1 MCGLLV
7 SCSAYVKIP
16 KGEHLVTANKVEV
29 NGKKQ
34 MNPEFSPYIRQVPNK
49 KMFFFFPVKMNLYD
63 MAREDPQ
70 AVFDDWKRRRT
81 GTVKLLGALF
91 SQKGI
96 NRIDSVYVGYN
107 RMLRSIGEAPV
118 IYDPSMAKRTV
129 NNIEGF
135 YFDRGYFNV
144 KASSKAVFDGQDA
157 TVEYSVQTS
166 RPYVIDSVNTDIESE
181 TLRELYERTR
191 DKSLI
196 KSGEIYTR
204 ANMEGEIAR
213 LSDYF
218 KQNGV
223 YKRVHTNTGRYERV
237 Q

>member
-63 MAREDPQ
+63 TAREDPQ

-107 RMLRSIGEAPV
+107 RMLRSIG
-118 IYDPSMAKRTV
+118 
-129 NNIEGF
+129 
-135 YFDRGYFNV
+135 
-144 KASSKAVFDGQDA
+144 
-157 TVEYSVQTS
+157 
-166 RPYVIDSVNTDIESE
+166 
-181 TLRELYERTR
+181 
-191 DKSLI
+191 
-196 KSGEIYTR
+196 
-204 ANMEGEIAR
+204 
-213 LSDYF
+213 
-218 KQNGV
+218 
-223 YKRVHTNTGRYERV
+223 
-237 Q
+237 